1 MRKAARLARVL
12 AAAVSAPAGRRS
24 IVAPVQGGRLRRR
37 RFVRCLLSSCAAPSP
52 SSERCSRC
60 VRRDRSHRSFK
71 PPFEVCRE
79 PVDRK
84 DGVSVVR
91 NGSIIYRGDASF
103 PAHDENRRDF
113 VSYLTD

>member
-1 MRKAARLARVL
+1 
-12 AAAVSAPAGRRS
+12 
-24 IVAPVQGGRLRRR
+24 
-37 RFVRCLLSSCAAPSP
+37 
-52 SSERCSRC
+52 
-60 VRRDRSHRSFK
+60 
-71 PPFEVCRE
+71 
-79 PVDRK
+79 VDRK